1 MDKMGEPRTLLPHD
15 VNPSKGAPELV
26 EFDDAAL
33 DIIHRIDANM
43 FEEWGYKKRTAFNLR
58 DRRCGAGHHPSHRR
72 QHVRGMGL
80 QEAHRLQSAS
90 PDWRPPLKSGGQPNF
105 FLQRHGIR

>member
-1 MDKMGEPRTLLPHD
+1 MLWPLQALWQVLGMLWQVVTAPLIAHRFQQRPLSDKLAVQP
-15 VNPSKGAPELV
+15 PELV

-58 DRRCGAGHHPSHRR
+58 VQTGAPH
-72 QHVRGMGL
+72 
-80 QEAHRLQSAS
+80 
-90 PDWRPPLKSGGQPNF
+90 
-105 FLQRHGIR
+105 

>member
-1 MDKMGEPRTLLPHD
+1 VQVRLSAPHRDHAGGLDQAHGQDGEPRTLLPHD

-26 EFDDAAL
+26 EFNDAAL

-58 DRRCGAGHHPSHRR
+58 VQTGAPH
-72 QHVRGMGL
+72 
-80 QEAHRLQSAS
+80 
-90 PDWRPPLKSGGQPNF
+90 
-105 FLQRHGIR
+105 